1 MKMAKIIVVGASGT
15 IGRAVADLFK
25 KNHEVIRVGNHQGDY
40 LVDLTIEGTIEDL
53 FKTTGSVDAVVCAA
67 GQSRFAKISEAS
79 DDDFAF
85 SIEHKLM
92 GQINLARLALSA
104 VNPNGS
110 ITLTTGVLAQ
120 KPWPGTVPTAMV
132 NAALEGFVRAAAL
145 DVEND
150 IRINAVSPIF
160 VTETA
165 LRMGLAEAGTMSAAQ
180 TAQAYQACVEGSMTG
195 QVLDV
200 RDYGEV
206 Q

>member
-1 MKMAKIIVVGASGT
+1 MAKIIVVGASGT